1 MCIAGIM
8 FPYVIYWTAL
18 LDCIRYSSVIQ
29 GFQVIERNKYQV
41 KHLHKAHP
49 IMLSALQI
57 RERLCKFAFG
67 LVGIPVQILLQT
79 ALGCD
84 AYYSPNRTVANLK
97 ATFSYLSKC

>member
-1 MCIAGIM
+1 ML
-8 FPYVIYWTAL
+8 VITSR
-18 LDCIRYSSVIQ
+18 IRVIQ